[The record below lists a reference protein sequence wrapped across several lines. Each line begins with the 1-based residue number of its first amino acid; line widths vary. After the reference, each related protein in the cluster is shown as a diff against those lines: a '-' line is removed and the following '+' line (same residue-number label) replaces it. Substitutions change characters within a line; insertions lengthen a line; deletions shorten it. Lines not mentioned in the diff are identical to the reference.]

1 MPLALICSYTSWTMP
16 NKGIYLP
23 NIWSER
29 FIPVI
34 PESQSKDVQELLNET
49 DCTCICVDEYPA
61 NGQDWVET
69 ILMFLGEK
77 FASNLFV
84 AQTMEALQ
92 DASRA
97 AFSPPARRGMALK
110 AILQHL
116 SNGKKL
122 VLYIRR
128 PVSHMIETD
137 FEHLSHFI
145 GPTIGILCHATS
157 ETNVPL
163 SLQPTIRYHIM
174 RQMINPNQPV
184 FFSYS
189 REDSIGLVDTICK
202 ALEST
207 DIEYSLDMIDTRLQ
221 DSIKEYERKIGDAE
235 YIIIVISDNYF
246 YSRDCMYEMSAIMRR
261 DDFSKRVVLVDKLE
275 KIKRNK
281 KSHDIVLA
289 HWQKEYDDYIDIDP
303 SNQTMTE
310 ERHHLEGIIQ
320 KFPVFWRHVVDDLA
334 EDYKKVEKDSAK
346 TLAEFMSTM
355 IKRNNNAVQ
364 APQMQILNDPVH
376 SGDTPS
382 IEVRQIGAHPVYIGN
397 INGDVHFGA

>member
-16 NKGIYLP
+16 NKGTYLP

-34 PESQSKDVQELLNET
+34 PESQSKDVQELLNEA

-92 DASRA
+92 DASRT

-189 REDSIGLVDTICK
+189 REDSTGLVDTICK

-221 DSIKEYERKIGDAE
+221 DSIKE
-235 YIIIVISDNYF
+235 
-246 YSRDCMYEMSAIMRR
+246 
-261 DDFSKRVVLVDKLE
+261 LL
-275 KIKRNK
+275 
-281 KSHDIVLA
+281 L
-289 HWQKEYDDYIDIDP
+289 
-303 SNQTMTE
+303 
-310 ERHHLEGIIQ
+310 
-320 KFPVFWRHVVDDLA
+320 
-334 EDYKKVEKDSAK
+334 SAK
-346 TLAEFMSTM
+346 S
-355 IKRNNNAVQ
+355 
-364 APQMQILNDPVH
+364 
-376 SGDTPS
+376 
-382 IEVRQIGAHPVYIGN
+382 
-397 INGDVHFGA
+397 